1 MAVESSQCLLQEL
14 RDPKKAMSDH
24 LSSTD
29 GKFSWGQTT
38 EEEHQACVG
47 KMATNDAAESPFA
60 ALKSQSQTFGGLLGI
75 HASATGHARTNGDF
89 QMSINDPTQNGMFHQ
104 IPKDMKESPLL
115 FAISTIPEVRKS
127 EQRLLEKQRQAKMDR
142 QKLM

>member
-47 KMATNDAAESPFA
+47 KMTTNDAAESSFV
-60 ALKSQSQTFGGLLGI
+60 ALTSQLQTFGGLLTPSLG
-75 HASATGHARTNGDF
+75 F
-89 QMSINDPTQNGMFHQ
+89 M
-104 IPKDMKESPLL
+104 PLQL
-115 FAISTIPEVRKS
+115 VM
-127 EQRLLEKQRQAKMDR
+127 LERMEIFK
-142 QKLM
+142 